1 MSRDKEESEVVGAI
15 ISLVNNQYSCFVQ
28 LLGHR
33 QSNEILENVFLTI

>member
-15 ISLVNNQYSCFVQ
+15 LSLVNNQYSCLVQ